1 MSPLRLN
8 LSSRA
13 RQLSGGDAIVVS
25 IPKSGR
31 TWVRAFLCAYHCKRA
46 GKTFTLEPEK
56 YELREIP
63 RIIYTHD
70 LFEQRTKADLWGKIR
85 GKYLVPASELRR
97 AKIILLARDPRD
109 AFVSHYVQLVR
120 RSADT
125 PNELKQKSLSE
136 LLRDGAFGIRA
147 IVDTMNRW
155 LKEFGSRKNFLL
167 VSYETLRAEPEK
179 TFRELLA
186 ALGDVSPEA
195 DAFAHALAFSDFEN
209 MKKLEAAGAF
219 DSKILKPGDVTD
231 PESFKVR
238 RGKIGG
244 YREYLSDEDQRYAAE
259 ALTRLHPHFGYR
271 SCS

>member
-13 RQLSGGDAIVVS
+13 RELSGGDAIVIS

-31 TWVRAFLCAYHCKRA
+31 TWVRTFLCAYYCKRA
-46 GKTFTLEPEK
+46 GIPFTLEQDKCAAPDM
-56 YELREIP
+56 P
-63 RIIYTHD
+63 RIVYSHD
-70 LFEQRTKADLWGKIR
+70 LFEQRTKADLWGKVR
-85 GKYLVPASELRR
+85 GKYLVPLSELRR

-125 PNELKQKSLSE
+125 PNELKRKTLSE
-136 LLRDGAFGIRA
+136 LLRDEAFGIRA

-155 LKEFGSRKNFLL
+155 LKEFGHRKNFLL
-167 VSYETLRAEPEK
+167 VSYEALRAEPEK
-179 TFRELLA
+179 IFSTLLI
-186 ALGDVSPEA
+186 ALGETPPDP
-195 DAFAHALAFSDFEN
+195 DAFAHALAFSEFDN

-244 YREYLSDEDQRYAAE
+244 YREYLSEEDQRYAAE
-259 ALTRLHPHFGYR
+259 VLADLQPRFGYR
-271 SCS
+271 SG

>member
-1 MSPLRLN
+1 MLPIRLN

-13 RQLSGGDAIVVS
+13 RELSGGDAIVVS

-31 TWVRAFLCAYHCKRA
+31 TWVRAFLCAYYCKRA
-46 GKTFTLEPEK
+46 GKPFTLEPDK
-56 YELREIP
+56 HALPATP
-63 RIIYTHD
+63 RIVYSHD
-70 LFEQRTKADLWGKIR
+70 LFEQRTKADLWDKVR

-125 PNELKQKSLSE
+125 PNELKQKTLSE
-136 LLRDGAFGIRA
+136 LLRDEAFGIRA

-155 LKEFGSRKNFLL
+155 LKEFGRRKNFLL
-167 VSYETLRAEPEK
+167 VSYEALRADPEK
-179 TFRELLA
+179 AFGTLLA
-186 ALGDVSPEA
+186 ALGEASPDA
-195 DAFAHALAFSDFEN
+195 GAFAHALAFSDFEN
-209 MKKLEAAGAF
+209 MRKLEAAGAF
-219 DSKILKPGDVTD
+219 DSKILRPGDVAD

-259 ALTRLHPHFGYR
+259 VLNRLQPRFGYR
-271 SCS
+271 P

>member
-1 MSPLRLN
+1 M
-8 LSSRA
+8 
-13 RQLSGGDAIVVS
+13 
-25 IPKSGR
+25 
-31 TWVRAFLCAYHCKRA
+31 RAFLCAYYCKRA
-46 GKTFTLEPEK
+46 GMPFTLEPGK
-56 YELREIP
+56 SAIADMP
-63 RIIYTHD
+63 RIVYSHD
-70 LFEQRTKADLWGKIR
+70 LFEQRTKGDLWDKVR

-125 PNELKQKSLSE
+125 PNELKQKTLSE
-136 LLRDGAFGIRA
+136 LLRDDAFGIRA

-155 LKEFGSRKNFLL
+155 LKEFGNRQNFLL
-167 VSYETLRAEPEK
+167 VTYEALRADPEK
-179 TFRELLA
+179 TFSTLLA
-186 ALGDVSPEA
+186 ALGEPSPDA
-195 DAFAHALAFSDFEN
+195 AAFAHALAFSEFEN

-219 DSKILKPGDVTD
+219 DSKILKPGNVTD

-259 ALTRLHPHFGYR
+259 VMKDLHPRFGY
-271 SCS
+271 CS